1 MESVSSLVLAVES
14 LSVVRGRADA
24 VHSDASED
32 AGGDGWVGDGL
43 NHPAESV
50 GGEAGLA
57 LA

>member
-32 AGGDGWVGDGL
+32 AGGDGWNGDGL

-50 GGEAGLA
+50 GGETGLA

>member
-1 MESVSSLVLAVES
+1 MSSLVLAVES

-32 AGGDGWVGDGL
+32 AGGDGWNGDGL

-50 GGEAGLA
+50 GGETGVA